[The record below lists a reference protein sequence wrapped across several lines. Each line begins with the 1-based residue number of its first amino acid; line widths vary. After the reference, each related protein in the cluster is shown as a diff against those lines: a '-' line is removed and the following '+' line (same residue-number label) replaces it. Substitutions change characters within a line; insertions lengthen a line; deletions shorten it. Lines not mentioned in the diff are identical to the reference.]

1 MSFFSAGK
9 KKKSKN
15 KTKRVNCFAGR
26 EKNKTCYQDKSILK
40 MRELWNSKH
49 PDKKIMTRE
58 PKQVWEKLNENL
70 SHVCETETCWLEQK
84 FVDHGLRDKLYK
96 TTFAPKQPENGR

>member
-1 MSFFSAGK
+1 M
-9 KKKSKN
+9 
-15 KTKRVNCFAGR
+15 
-26 EKNKTCYQDKSILK
+26 
-40 MRELWNSKH
+40 ELKH

-70 SHVCETETCWLEQK
+70 SHVCETETCWLNQK

-96 TTFAPKQPENGR
+96 TTFGQNSLKMEGKSKHLVKLIGYFKSDE

>member
-1 MSFFSAGK
+1 
-9 KKKSKN
+9 
-15 KTKRVNCFAGR
+15 
-26 EKNKTCYQDKSILK
+26 

-96 TTFAPKQPENGR
+96 TTFAPKQPEKWKVNPNTWLNSLDISKVMKQYEHDHSNFKVFRAIAD